1 MKMVSLVDGIF
12 WGSVLIVVGVWF
24 IVRRSVPVH
33 IPVIRILVAV
43 LFVYAGVRI
52 LVRGP
57 VSTDHNV
64 AIFSESTMSYAP
76 DRSREYNLIFSSG
89 LVDLSAASPSGAS
102 IRAEVNVIF
111 GSGTLRINPSVPVR
125 VSMSSAFGTVE
136 SPNGRSIAFG
146 DTVYTTESWREG
158 APAVEI
164 HATAVFGR
172 LTIQK

>member
-1 MKMVSLVDGIF
+1 MISIVDGIF
-12 WGSVLIVVGVWF
+12 WGSVLILVGVWF
-24 IVRRSVPVH
+24 IVRRLLPVH

-52 LVRGP
+52 LARGP
-57 VSTDHNV
+57 VSTDQNV
-64 AIFSESTMSYAP
+64 AIFSESRMTYAP
-76 DRSREYNLIFSSG
+76 NHSREYNLIFSSG
-89 LVDLSAASPSGAS
+89 VVDLTSAAPSGAG

-111 GSGTLRINPSVPVR
+111 GSGTLLINPAVPVR

-136 SPNGRSIAFG
+136 SPNGRSVAFG
-146 DTVYTTESWREG
+146 DTVYTTDSWREG

>member
-1 MKMVSLVDGIF
+1 MVSIMDGIF
-12 WGSVLIVVGVWF
+12 WGSVLILVGVWF

-33 IPVIRILVAV
+33 ISVIRIIVAV

-57 VSTDHNV
+57 VSTDRNTAV
-64 AIFSESTMSYAP
+64 FSESTMSYSP
-76 DRSREYNLIFSSG
+76 DRGREYNLIFSSG
-89 LVDLSAASPSGAS
+89 DIDLTAAAPSNAS
-102 IRAEVNVIF
+102 IHAEVNVIF

-125 VSMSSAFGTVE
+125 VRMSSAFGTVE

-146 DTVYTTESWREG
+146 ESVYTTDSWREG

-164 HATAVFGR
+164 RATAVFGR
-172 LTIQK
+172 LAIQK